1 MELVK
6 LDNDGIRI
14 QVLEALTV
22 IISVRTHPLGKGH
35 THWVRDTPTGL
46 HPYSYLLTPPSCV
59 QVAKEAVGQESR
71 HIVELCTQLFVKCC
85 HGNEPIAVT

>member
-22 IISVRTHPLGKGH
+22 IISVRTHPLD
-35 THWVRDTPTGL
+35 RDTPTGL